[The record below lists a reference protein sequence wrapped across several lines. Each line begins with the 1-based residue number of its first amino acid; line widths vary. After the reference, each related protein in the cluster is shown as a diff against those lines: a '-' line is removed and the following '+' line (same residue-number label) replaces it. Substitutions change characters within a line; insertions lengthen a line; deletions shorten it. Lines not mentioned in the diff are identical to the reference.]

1 MSSLDSERGNFKL
14 FGLIYW
20 LYLLKFE
27 LFAARLLKKRDNY
40 LYYVFFGGV
49 HYYNYSI
56 MGPKTLLYE
65 GLGGLGL

>member
-20 LYLLKFE
+20 LYLVKFE

-40 LYYVFFGGV
+40 LYYVFFF
-49 HYYNYSI
+49 
-56 MGPKTLLYE
+56 
-65 GLGGLGL
+65 LGGGSLL